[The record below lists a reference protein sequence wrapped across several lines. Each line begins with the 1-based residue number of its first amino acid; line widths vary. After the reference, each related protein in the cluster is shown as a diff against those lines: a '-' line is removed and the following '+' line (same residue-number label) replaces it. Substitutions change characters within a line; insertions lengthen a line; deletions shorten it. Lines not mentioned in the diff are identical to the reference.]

1 MLTQSSPTQ
10 LFRPSFKDREERE
23 KNPCNRMLAV
33 SCPSRCKGSFGLR
46 GLCVPATACANTV
59 FSRITRARWQ
69 PAVLYLLF
77 FFSGSAG
84 LGYQMVWS
92 KMFATG
98 LGHEMPAVL
107 AVLCAFM
114 GGMALGAWWLDGFIA
129 RSRAPGCWYG
139 ILEILVGA
147 WGFLSAALIPVA
159 NQAALPLIGLEPSP
173 LRHWL
178 IAFTLPALVLLPA
191 TAAMG
196 ATLPAM
202 ERFVSP
208 LLAHGRCVGAI
219 YASNTLGAVVG
230 ILASTFVIVP
240 ALGLRRSAW
249 LLAAIN
255 VVCGAVALLAGAR
268 LSSTSPAAQEG
279 KPRTDSSGPASEP
292 GAAVEDRRL
301 PKNFCA
307 ASPLR
312 LGMTLFFTGLLGI
325 GFETVGVRVLSQILE
340 NTVYTFAAVLS
351 VFLLGTSLGA
361 VLYQRFGVPLMLVRE
376 APTGAHDARAVRQTA
391 AHRLPGDLLG
401 AISLACLLGALAL
414 GKSQTIYD
422 ACRSTLGDSEM
433 AVLVAEMALASAVLL
448 LPTIFMGM
456 TFSCLVQ
463 TARRAEGGVGRAAA
477 LNTVGGALASALF
490 GVVLLPL
497 IGSKWTLVL
506 ISLGYLAL
514 APRCAARRRGFWVG
528 AL

>member
-1 MLTQSSPTQ
+1 M
-10 LFRPSFKDREERE
+10 
-23 KNPCNRMLAV
+23 
-33 SCPSRCKGSFGLR
+33 
-46 GLCVPATACANTV
+46 
-59 FSRITRARWQ
+59 TRARWQ

-114 GGMALGAWWLDGFIA
+114 GGMALGAWRLDGLIA

-139 ILEILVGA
+139 FLEILVGA

-178 IAFTLPALVLLPA
+178 IAFMLPALVLLPA

-208 LLAHGRCVGAI
+208 LLADGRCVGAI

-240 ALGLRRSAW
+240 ALGFRRSAW
-249 LLAAIN
+249 LLAAVN
-255 VVCGAVALLAGAR
+255 VLCGVVALLAGAW
-268 LSSTSPAAQEG
+268 LSSAAPAAQEG
-279 KPRTDSSGPASEP
+279 KQTKDSSRPASET
-292 GAAVEDRRL
+292 GAAAEDSRIPR
-301 PKNFCA
+301 NFGA
-307 ASPLR
+307 ASRLR
-312 LGMTLFFTGLLGI
+312 LSMTVFFTGLLGI
-325 GFETVGVRVLSQILE
+325 GFETVGVRVLSQVLE

-351 VFLLGTSLGA
+351 VFLFGTSIGA
-361 VLYQRFGVPLMLVRE
+361 ALYQRFGVPQMLVRE
-376 APTGAHDARAVRQTA
+376 APTCARSARA
-391 AHRLPGDLLG
+391 LPQASPRHLL
-401 AISLACLLGALAL
+401 
-414 GKSQTIYD
+414 D
-422 ACRSTLGDSEM
+422 
-433 AVLVAEMALASAVLL
+433 
-448 LPTIFMGM
+448 
-456 TFSCLVQ
+456 
-463 TARRAEGGVGRAAA
+463 
-477 LNTVGGALASALF
+477 
-490 GVVLLPL
+490 
-497 IGSKWTLVL
+497 
-506 ISLGYLAL
+506 
-514 APRCAARRRGFWVG
+514 GF
-528 AL
+528 

>member
-23 KNPCNRMLAV
+23 KNHFSRMLAV

-129 RSRAPGCWYG
+129 RSQTPGCWFG
-139 ILEILVGA
+139 FLEILIGA
-147 WGFLSAALIPVA
+147 WGFLSAALIPVS

-178 IAFTLPALVLLPA
+178 IALVLPALVLLPA

-219 YASNTLGAVVG
+219 YACNTLGAVVG

-240 ALGLRRSAW
+240 ALGFRRSAW
-249 LLAAIN
+249 LLAAVN
-255 VVCGAVALLAGAR
+255 VLCGAVAFLAGAW
-268 LSSTSPAAQEG
+268 LSSAAPATQAG
-279 KPRTDSSGPASEP
+279 KQTKDSSSPASEP
-292 GAAVEDRRL
+292 GAAAEDRRL

-307 ASPLR
+307 ASP
-312 LGMTLFFTGLLGI
+312 
-325 GFETVGVRVLSQILE
+325 
-340 NTVYTFAAVLS
+340 
-351 VFLLGTSLGA
+351 
-361 VLYQRFGVPLMLVRE
+361 
-376 APTGAHDARAVRQTA
+376 
-391 AHRLPGDLLG
+391 
-401 AISLACLLGALAL
+401 
-414 GKSQTIYD
+414 
-422 ACRSTLGDSEM
+422 
-433 AVLVAEMALASAVLL
+433 
-448 LPTIFMGM
+448 
-456 TFSCLVQ
+456 
-463 TARRAEGGVGRAAA
+463 
-477 LNTVGGALASALF
+477 
-490 GVVLLPL
+490 
-497 IGSKWTLVL
+497 W
-506 ISLGYLAL
+506 
-514 APRCAARRRGFWVG
+514 
-528 AL
+528 